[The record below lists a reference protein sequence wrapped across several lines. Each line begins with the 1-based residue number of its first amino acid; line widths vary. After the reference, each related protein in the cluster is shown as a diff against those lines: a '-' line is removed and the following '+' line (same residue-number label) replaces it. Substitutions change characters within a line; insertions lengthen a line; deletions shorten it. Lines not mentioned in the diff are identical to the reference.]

1 MGNNNGNALSCR
13 PDRVWIIFI
22 ISSVAPFVGGLVAIM
37 SWRMTV
43 HLIRYCKMRKRRR
56 DQDSEEIYFS
66 CIRFIRRV
74 YNIQRRVVQ
83 FAEDISYPKTKKGRA
98 MTWVQ
103 LLMNLIAIGSFAA
116 QTPAD
121 IERCVKLTEIT
132 IIVDL
137 ICNIFFLWRFVVMYI
152 VSKDKLCFWVEIGSL
167 IDFCTIPPA
176 LVTFGVGKTWLGL
189 RFVRCLKLLSFGDDI
204 AAVKLIS
211 SHKMLTLSR
220 TLCQFVS
227 FWLTAAGL
235 YFLVAR
241 MSDSGNKIHFFECMY
256 FLLVTITTI
265 GYGDIHPMT
274 LSCQIIVIFIIA
286 IGVAVFASFGPA
298 VIEMFKKSPPYVL
311 DYDDSKSSH
320 VVVCGYI
327 NTSTVSN
334 FMRDFLH
341 PENED
346 HETTAVFLNTIPPPE
361 DLQNLMHR
369 NFYRCQYYQG
379 SPLRAGDLARVKLS
393 TAKACLVIAN
403 KHSAEPDA
411 EDAANILRV
420 ISIKNYKS
428 DVRVIIQ
435 ILNYHNEEHLFN
447 VPDWNHQLYG
457 DEVICINELKLGLLG
472 KSCLCPGFSTMIAN
486 LIMMSSFHPSNYS
499 KDVRS
504 NWEYE
509 YGYGAS
515 NELYTGSLSSDF
527 LDMTFPEVAEICLIK
542 LHILLIGVETN
553 SSSTGILF
561 NPSPHVFRFKQGT
574 QGIFIAQNP
583 TVVKSAALFCFKCH
597 EYAIQSEIVKCTC
610 DKSDSGYTNNRSN
623 SNSTSKPKTQKKK
636 KQSEYV
642 PYWKRLSQEERAK
655 MDERLTLDGSGTF
668 HWRESCLLEE
678 VTMTKEDVATLT
690 DHIIVCVFGD
700 NNAPT
705 VGLRNLLLPLRNSNL
720 PSVEVKKVLLL
731 GKKEY
736 IEKEW
741 KDIDEFQDVYFM
753 EGSPIRREDVI
764 SAGVQNCLMCLI
776 LSSALQSK
784 ATDPNL
790 VDKETILSFLQIKG
804 CRGTEST
811 DTPNTTKYRLS
822 EKPIRN
828 RAQIPIISEIV
839 NDSNV
844 QFMEKSKDSG
854 VGALYMA
861 LPFTRGQ
868 AFIVSVLDA
877 ILSLTFYNEKLMSII
892 RTLITGIGNSHKN
905 ETADNYLPENSE
917 EDVMYYQPWLRTRMS
932 CRIAQIS
939 LRDERFSRFRVY
951 GELFVYLLHNYSMLA
966 LGLYRSYQWANKGI
980 KGKSTKARDNHNE
993 DRYVTTAPSYDAKLR
1008 PNDKVFVLAQSEME
1022 LPFPLEMGKN
1032 EMDGSDDDGM
1042 SYQTSRETSPPASM
1056 RPMSDV
1062 SVPIAVEEIQ
1072 PVTQPSNPG
1081 NNTDEPGLPVG
1092 EPAPKGEDLV
1102 SHTVELPAVYTT
1114 DNSETLKAPNNA
1126 SNDIAHL
1133 IA

>member
-1042 SYQTSRETSPPASM
+1042 SYQTSRAAGYL
-1056 RPMSDV
+1056 RV
-1062 SVPIAVEEIQ
+1062 
-1072 PVTQPSNPG
+1072 
-1081 NNTDEPGLPVG
+1081 
-1092 EPAPKGEDLV
+1092 
-1102 SHTVELPAVYTT
+1102 
-1114 DNSETLKAPNNA
+1114 
-1126 SNDIAHL
+1126 
-1133 IA
+1133 

>member
-1 MGNNNGNALSCR
+1 M
-13 PDRVWIIFI
+13 FI
-22 ISSVAPFVGGLVAIM
+22 MFYRFICQLYKFIKS
-37 SWRMTV
+37 RQ
-43 HLIRYCKMRKRRR
+43 RKRDDVQERLG
-56 DQDSEEIYFS
+56 YL
-66 CIRFIRRV
+66 RFMRRV
-74 YNIQRRVVQ
+74 YRMEKRVIQ
-83 FAEDISYPKTKKGRA
+83 FAEDISYPKTRKGRF
-98 MTWVQ
+98 MTWVTMI
-103 LLMNLIAIGSFAA
+103 LNLIAIGLFVTDAYKE
-116 QTPAD
+116 
-121 IERCVKLTEIT
+121 IERCINITEPTVIM
-132 IIVDL
+132 DF
-137 ICNIFFLWRFVVMYI
+137 ICNVFFLWRFIIMCI
-152 VSKDKLCFWVEIGSL
+152 VAKDKLTFWVELSSL

-176 LVTFGVGKTWLGL
+176 IVTIGIGKTWLGL
-189 RFVRCLKLLSFGDDI
+189 RFIRSLKLLAFGDDV

-211 SHKMLTLSR
+211 SHKMLALSR

-227 FWLTAAGL
+227 FWLTASGL
-235 YFLVAR
+235 YFLVYN
-241 MSDSGNKIHFFECMY
+241 MSCDGKCNLSFFESMY
-256 FLLVTITTI
+256 FLIVTITTI
-265 GYGDIHPMT
+265 GYGDISPT
-274 LSCQIIVIFIIA
+274 TKESKIIIIFIIA

-298 VIEMFKKSPPYVL
+298 MVEMFKKSPPYML
-311 DYDDSKSSH
+311 EYDDSKSSH

-361 DLQNLMHR
+361 ELQNLMHR

-379 SPLRAGDLARVKLS
+379 SPLRASDLTRVKLG

-403 KHSAEPDA
+403 KHSPEPDA

-420 ISIKNYKS
+420 ISIKNYRAN
-428 DVRVIIQ
+428 VRVIIQ

-447 VPDWNHQLYG
+447 VPDWSHKCYG

-486 LIMMSSFHPSNYS
+486 LIMMSSFSPNNYS

-509 YGYGAS
+509 YGFGAS
-515 NELYTGSLSSDF
+515 NELYTGPMSTDF
-527 LDMTFPEVAEICLIK
+527 VDMTFPQVAEICLIK
-542 LHILLIGVETN
+542 LHILLIGVETD
-553 SSSTGILF
+553 SPTTGILF
-561 NPSPHVFRFKQGT
+561 NPSPCVFTFTEQT

-583 TVVKSAALFCFKCH
+583 QAVKSAAFYCFKCH
-597 EYAIQSEIVKCTC
+597 EYSMTSEITKCTC
-610 DKSDSGYTNNRSN
+610 DKSTYHHPNNNEVVNNTN
-623 SNSTSKPKTQKKK
+623 SKSDRRRQHD
-636 KQSEYV
+636 QLSANQYV
-642 PYWKRLSQEERAK
+642 PHWKSLTTEERAK
-655 MDERLTLDGSGTF
+655 LDEKLTLDGSGAF
-668 HWRESCLLEE
+668 HWREPCLLDE

-700 NNAPT
+700 HNAPT

-720 PSVEVKKVLLL
+720 PTVEVKKVLLL
-731 GKKEY
+731 GQREY

-804 CRGTEST
+804 CRGTET
-811 DTPNTTKYRLS
+811 VQDTTNTTRYRLS

-844 QFMEKSKDSG
+844 QFMEKSKDSA

-892 RTLITGIGNSHKN
+892 RTLITGIGNHKYDSQDSF
-905 ETADNYLPENSE
+905 EEAAPEQS
-917 EDVMYYQPWLRTRMS
+917 YYQPWLRTRMS

-939 LRDERFSRFRVY
+939 LKDERFSRFRVY
-951 GELFVYLLHNYSMLA
+951 GELFVHLLHNYSMLA
-966 LGLYRSYQWANKGI
+966 LGLYRSYTWANKGHM
-980 KGKSTKARDNHNE
+980 KNQNNE

-1022 LPFPLEMGKN
+1022 LVCPIELGRTDLEN
-1032 EMDGSDDDGM
+1032 SSDD
-1042 SYQTSRETSPPASM
+1042 ETYEPSPRRTHPSK
-1056 RPMSDV
+1056 PPPV
-1062 SVPIAVEEIQ
+1062 EISVPIAVEEVPTPEPTITINNVSEHIELKDTYFGANDMNHKVVDN
-1072 PVTQPSNPG
+1072 PLIVETTVPGKDCEEVT
-1081 NNTDEPGLPVG
+1081 EI
-1092 EPAPKGEDLV
+1092 K
-1102 SHTVELPAVYTT
+1102 
-1114 DNSETLKAPNNA
+1114 
-1126 SNDIAHL
+1126 SNDAAHL

>member
-1 MGNNNGNALSCR
+1 MTWLQ
-13 PDRVWIIFI
+13 IIMNTI
-22 ISSVAPFVGGLVAIM
+22 AISSFV
-37 SWRMTV
+37 SQT
-43 HLIRYCKMRKRRR
+43 
-56 DQDSEEIYFS
+56 
-66 CIRFIRRV
+66 
-74 YNIQRRVVQ
+74 
-83 FAEDISYPKTKKGRA
+83 SYP
-98 MTWVQ
+98 
-103 LLMNLIAIGSFAA
+103 IH
-116 QTPAD
+116 
-121 IERCVKLTEIT
+121 RCVEPPLLQVE
-132 IIVDL
+132 VMLDL
-137 ICNIFFLWRFVVMYI
+137 ICNIFFLWRFIIMYI
-152 VSKDKLCFWVEIGSL
+152 VSKDKLCFWVEMNSL

-176 LVTFGVGKTWLGL
+176 LVTVGIRKTWLGL
-189 RFVRCLKLLSFGDDI
+189 RFVRALKLLSFGDDV

-220 TLCQFVS
+220 TFCQFVS
-227 FWLTAAGL
+227 FWLTSAGL
-235 YFLVAR
+235 YFVVAR
-241 MSDSGNKIHFFECMY
+241 MSDSSKSLTFFDCLY
-256 FLLVTITTI
+256 FLLVTVSTI
-265 GYGDIHPMT
+265 GYGDLKPD
-274 LSCQIIVIFIIA
+274 SNYSKVVVIILIA
-286 IGVAVFASFGPA
+286 VGLAVFAAFGPA
-298 VIEMFKKSPPYVL
+298 MIEMLKKSPPYTL

-379 SPLRAGDLARVKLS
+379 SPLRANDLSRVKLI

-403 KHSAEPDA
+403 KHSPEPDA

-457 DEVICINELKLGLLG
+457 DEVICINEQKLGLLG

-486 LIMMSSFHPSNYS
+486 LIMMSSFHPGNYS

-515 NELYTGSLSSDF
+515 NELYTGPLSNDF
-527 LDMTFPEVAEICLIK
+527 LNMTFPEVAEICLIK

-553 SSSTGILF
+553 STSTGILF
-561 NPSPHVFRFKQGT
+561 NPSPHVFRFKAGT

-583 TVVKSAALFCFKCH
+583 TVVKSAAHFCFQCH
-597 EYAIQSEIVKCTC
+597 EYAISSEIVKCTC
-610 DKSDSGYTNNRSN
+610 DKSNSTYTNNANANNADRN
-623 SNSTSKPKTQKKK
+623 KKRRDLK
-636 KQSEYV
+636 GKEYI
-642 PYWKRLSQEERAK
+642 PHWKGLSQDDRAK
-655 MDERLTLDGSGTF
+655 LDEKLTLDGSGTF
-668 HWRESCLLEE
+668 HWREPCLLEE

-700 NNAPT
+700 ANAPT

-720 PSVEVKKVLLL
+720 PTSEVKKVLLL
-731 GKKEY
+731 GQKEY

-804 CRGTEST
+804 CRGTET
-811 DTPNTTKYRLS
+811 MDTANTAKYRLS

-844 QFMEKSKDSG
+844 QFMEKSKDSS

-892 RTLITGIGNSHKN
+892 RTLITGIGNHKN
-905 ETADNYLPENSE
+905 ELSDSYSHAENQDADI
-917 EDVMYYQPWLRTRMS
+917 MYYQPWLRTRMS

-951 GELFVYLLHNYSMLA
+951 GELFVFLLHNYSMLA
-966 LGLYRSYQWANKGI
+966 LGLYRSYHWSN
-980 KGKSTKARDNHNE
+980 KGKSLSNKTRDNNNE

-1022 LPFPLEMGKN
+1022 LVFPIELGKSD
-1032 EMDGSDDDGM
+1032 MDGSSDDEM
-1042 SYQTSRETSPPASM
+1042 SYQASRETSPPPTKAAAE
-1056 RPMSDV
+1056 V
-1062 SVPIAVEEIQ
+1062 SVPIAVEDIQ
-1072 PVTQPSNPG
+1072 PEAPSKTPSDIPEEEEYQG
-1081 NNTDEPGLPVG
+1081 DSRHQCQG
-1092 EPAPKGEDLV
+1092 EEQLNEKQD
-1102 SHTVELPAVYTT
+1102 HLPAVYPT
-1114 DNSETLKAPNNA
+1114 DTVKPLN
-1126 SNDIAHL
+1126 NDIAHL